1 MKTKEQKL
9 STVIIGVFFLFL
21 LLMGTA
27 SCEPRSRSGQSLR
40 DRQMQNEGK
49 AQVVNQLQD
58 EHKCFLCTSSYEVDG
73 ATTVMKTVVIAKTQ
87 LEAQAVSKELLLTA
101 ITNLNVTKINSDV
114 EELFH
119 VIKYSNQ

>member
-9 STVIIGVFFLFL
+9 STLIIGAFFLFL
-21 LLMGTA
+21 LLMGT

-58 EHKCFLCTSSYEVDG
+58 EYKCFLCTSSYEVDG